1 MSVNALQRALHVGF
15 GSASVTPP
23 ARIAAAIVIL
33 DRVLAGAAA
42 ERALTGWARASR
54 FAGSGD
60 RAAVRDLVF
69 TALRRRRSAGWIGG
83 ADTGRGLM
91 IGLARAQG
99 QDTGALF
106 TGQSHAPAPLLADEG
121 QGDLTAA
128 PPAVRLDQPDWLW
141 PLLGDSLGDG
151 RDRVCAVLQ
160 QRAPVMLRVNL
171 RKGDRAGAI
180 AALAIA
186 GIAARPHPDI
196 RTALEVTYNAPKIK
210 LSSPYLTGLVELQD
224 AASQAAML
232 RLPLSDGLRVLD
244 YCAGGGGKA
253 LAMAALAQVDVTAH
267 DAAPARMADLPARAA
282 RAGVV
287 VRQCRHD
294 GLAGLGPFDLVLV
307 DAPCSGSGSWRRAPE
322 ARWRLTPAALDAL
335 CATQARIL
343 DQAGPLVAP
352 GGVLAYATCSVL
364 TAEND
369 AQVAAFL
376 SRRSDW
382 GQLARD
388 RFLPDALQ
396 DGFFIAQL
404 RRSG

>member
-1 MSVNALQRALHVGF
+1 MRFYLDVDCGF
-15 GSASVTPP
+15 AHVTPP
-23 ARIAAAIVIL
+23 ARIAAAIAIL
-33 DRVLAGAAA
+33 DRVLSGEAA

-60 RAAVRDLVF
+60 RAAVRDLVYA
-69 TALRRRRSAGWIGG
+69 ALRRRRSAGWIGG
-83 ADTGRGLM
+83 ADTGRGMM

-106 TGQSHAPAPLLADEG
+106 TGQGHAPAPLLADEG

-141 PLLGDSLGDG
+141 PLLGDSLGDA

-160 QRAPVMLRVNL
+160 QRATVMLRVNL
-171 RKGDRAGAI
+171 GKGDRAGAI
-180 AALAIA
+180 AALAAA

-196 RTALEVTYNAPKIK
+196 RTALEVTDNAPKIK
-210 LSSPYLTGLVELQD
+210 LSPPYLTGLVELQD
-224 AASQAAML
+224 AASQGAML
-232 RLPLSDGLRVLD
+232 RLPLSDGMRVLD

-287 VRQCRHD
+287 VLRCGTG
-294 GLAGLGPFDLVLV
+294 GLAGLGPYDLVLV
-307 DAPCSGSGSWRRAPE
+307 DAPCSGSGAWRRAPD
-322 ARWRLTPAALDAL
+322 ARWRLTSAALDTL
-335 CATQARIL
+335 CATQARIM
-343 DQAGPLVAP
+343 DQAEPLVAP

-369 AQVAAFL
+369 AQVARFM
-376 SRRSDW
+376 SRMSGWRHV
-382 GQLARD
+382 ARD
-388 RFLPDALQ
+388 MFLPDALQ

-404 RRSG
+404 RCDG